1 MDDEISLDPA
11 SALASCAAGFY
22 NREVSR
28 KLTFATLPNAITAS
42 RLVLAPLA
50 LFGLVM
56 ASPEGVDLGT
66 PTELSAGW
74 LALVLVALVLAE
86 ISDGIDGAV
95 ARRTG
100 STSDVGKLLD
110 PLADSIFRFFVF
122 LGFYA
127 AGWIPL
133 WMVTVFFVRDLVV
146 AYLRVFAALEQVVLA
161 ARRSG
166 KIKAVVQATAQI
178 ASVVFAIVESMGW
191 SERFLGFRIPVETA
205 CFGLVFV
212 ATAVT
217 AWSAVDYGTH
227 VLGGLTNDD
236 ETEQAED

>member
-1 MDDEISLDPA
+1 
-11 SALASCAAGFY
+11 
-22 NREVSR
+22 
-28 KLTFATLPNAITAS
+28 
-42 RLVLAPLA
+42 LAPLA
-50 LFGLVM
+50 LTGLVI
-56 ASPEGVDLGT
+56 ASPDGVDLSN
-66 PTELSAGW
+66 PSAMHAGW
-74 LALVLVALVLAE
+74 LGWVLGALVLAE

-133 WMVTVFFVRDLVV
+133 WMVTVFFVRDLAV
-146 AYLRVFAALEQVVLA
+146 AYLRVFAALRQVVLA

-178 ASVVFAIVESMGW
+178 ATLVFALIECMGW
-191 SERFLGFRIPVETA
+191 SERFAGFRIPVEPI
-205 CFGLVFV
+205 CYGLVLL
-212 ATAVT
+212 AAGVT
-217 AWSAVDYGTH
+217 AWSAVDYAAH
-227 VLGGLTNDD
+227 VFGRPPNAD
-236 ETEQAED
+236 